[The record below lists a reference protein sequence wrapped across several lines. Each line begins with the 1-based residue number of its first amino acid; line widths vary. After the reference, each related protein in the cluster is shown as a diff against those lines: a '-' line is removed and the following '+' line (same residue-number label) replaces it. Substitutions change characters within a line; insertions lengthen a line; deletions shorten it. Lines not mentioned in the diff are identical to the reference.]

1 MGAAMAS
8 GSRLRIGVV
17 GTGVA
22 GLSAAWLLSRRHDV
36 VVYEKADRI
45 GGHSNTVLA
54 RVDGSQIPVDVGFIV
69 YNPKTYPNFVEL
81 LNALGV
87 KTQPSDMSFAVSLDH
102 ARIEY
107 AGASLIS
114 LFGQPSNI
122 VSPRFWGMLAD
133 LARFY
138 SRAPRDARR
147 IHEEHLS
154 LGEYLAAGGYGE
166 AFRDHHILPMASA
179 IWSATPAEI
188 MAFPAAAFIR
198 FHDNH
203 GLLRLT
209 GRPIWR
215 TVSGGATE
223 YVGRMGLSLA
233 GAIRYG
239 TGAVRIERDCSGATV
254 IDCRGGRDRFDHVV
268 LACHADEALA
278 LVGQP
283 SEEERALL
291 GAFRYS
297 RNLAILHTDE
307 SLMPRR
313 RAVWA
318 SWNYI
323 GGEARAPER
332 VCVTYW
338 MNKLQSLPTKTNVF
352 VTLNPSRPPREES
365 VLETIAYDHPLFDAR
380 AIAAQKA
387 LWRLQGVR
395 NVWYCGAHFGSGFHE
410 DALQAGL
417 AVAEEL
423 GGVKRPWT
431 VAGESSRIW
440 VTPRAAPA
448 AALERAA

>member
-1 MGAAMAS
+1 MGS
-8 GSRLRIGVV
+8 GSRLRIAVV

-22 GLSAAWLLSRRHDV
+22 GLSAAWLLARRHDV

-45 GGHSNTVLA
+45 GGHSNTVLM
-54 RVDGSQIPVDVGFIV
+54 RVDGRDIPVDTGFIV
-69 YNPKTYPNFVEL
+69 FNPRTYPNFVEL
-81 LNALGV
+81 LKALDV
-87 KTQPSDMSFAVSLDH
+87 KTQPSDMSFAVSLHD
-102 ARIEY
+102 AKIEY
-107 AGASLIS
+107 AGANLFS

-133 LARFY
+133 VARFY
-138 SRAPRDARR
+138 RRAPLDARR
-147 IHEEHLS
+147 IHEDHLS

-166 AFRDHHILPMASA
+166 AFREHHIVPMASA

-188 MAFPAAAFIR
+188 MTFPAAAFIR

-203 GLLRLT
+203 GLLQFH
-209 GRPIWR
+209 GRPAWR
-215 TVSGGATE
+215 TVSGGSTE
-223 YVGRMGLSLA
+223 YVSRIGLSLA
-233 GAIRYG
+233 GSIRYG
-239 TGAVRIERDCSGATV
+239 TGAARIERNASGATI
-254 IDCRGGRDRFDHVV
+254 IDDGGDRDQFDHVV

-278 LVGQP
+278 LVAEP
-283 SEEERALL
+283 TEDERALL

-297 RNLAILHTDE
+297 RNLAVLHTDE

-313 RAVWA
+313 RGVWA

-323 GGEARAPER
+323 GGEDRAPER

-338 MNKLQSLPTKTNVF
+338 MNKLQNLPTKTNVF

-365 VLETIAYDHPLFDAR
+365 VIETIAYDHPLFDAA
-380 AIAAQKA
+380 AIAAQKT
-387 LWRLQGVR
+387 LWRLQGAR

-417 AVAEEL
+417 AVAEQL
-423 GGVKRPWT
+423 GGVKRPWS

-440 VTPRAAPA
+440 LAPRQPPA
-448 AALERAA
+448 VLERAA

>member
-1 MGAAMAS
+1 MGAAMGS

-45 GGHSNTVLA
+45 GGHSNTILA
-54 RVDGSQIPVDVGFIV
+54 RVDGRQIPVDVGFIV

-122 VSPRFWGMLAD
+122 VSLRFWGMLAD

-138 SRAPRDARR
+138 RRAPRDARR

-154 LGEYLAAGGYGE
+154 LGEYLAAGRYGE

-203 GLLRLT
+203 GLLQLT

-278 LVGQP
+278 LVVEP

-332 VCVTYW
+332 ACVTYW
-338 MNKLQSLPTKTNVF
+338 MNRLQSLPTKTNVF
-352 VTLNPSRPPREES
+352 VTLNPSRPPRQES

-423 GGVKRPWT
+423 GGAKRPWT

-448 AALERAA
+448 ALERAA

>member
-1 MGAAMAS
+1 MDS
-8 GSRLRIGVV
+8 GSRLRIAVV

-36 VVYEKADRI
+36 IVYEKADRI

-54 RVDGSQIPVDVGFIV
+54 SVAEREIPVDTGFIV
-69 YNPKTYPNFVEL
+69 YNPRTYPNFVEL
-81 LNALGV
+81 LEALAV
-87 KTQPSDMSFAVSLDH
+87 KSQPSEMSFAVSLH
-102 ARIEY
+102 QGKVEY
-107 AGASLIS
+107 AGNNLIS

-122 VSPRFWGMLAD
+122 VSHRFWGMLAD

-138 SRAPRDARR
+138 RRAPRDARR
-147 IHEEHLS
+147 IHEDHLS
-154 LGEYLAAGGYGE
+154 LGEYLAAGGYGDD
-166 AFRDHHILPMASA
+166 FRDHHIVPMASA

-188 MAFPAAAFIR
+188 LAFPAAAFIR

-203 GLLRLT
+203 GLLQFK
-209 GRPIWR
+209 GRPMWR
-215 TVSGGATE
+215 TVSGGSTE
-223 YVGRMGLSLA
+223 YVGRLGLSLA
-233 GAIRYG
+233 GSIRYG
-239 TGAVRIERDCSGATV
+239 TGAVRVERHRSGATV
-254 IDCRGGRDRFDHVV
+254 MDSRGGRDRFDQVV

-278 LVGQP
+278 LIDQP
-283 SEEERALL
+283 SAEERELL

-297 RNLAILHTDE
+297 RNLAVLHTDE

-323 GGEARAPER
+323 GGEPAPER

-338 MNKLQSLPTKTNVF
+338 MNKLQGLPTRTNVF

-365 VLETIAYDHPLFDAR
+365 VLGSEVYDHPLFDAK
-380 AIAAQKA
+380 AIAAQKK
-387 LWRLQGVR
+387 LWRLQGER

-417 AVAEEL
+417 AVAEQL
-423 GGVKRPWT
+423 GGVRRPWS
-431 VAGESSRIW
+431 VPEESSRIW
-440 VTPRAAPA
+440 VTPRTAPA
-448 AALERAA
+448 LLERAA

>member
-138 SRAPRDARR
+138 SRAPRD
-147 IHEEHLS
+147 
-154 LGEYLAAGGYGE
+154 
-166 AFRDHHILPMASA
+166 HHILPMASA

-254 IDCRGGRDRFDHVV
+254 IDGRGGRDRFDHVV

-278 LVGQP
+278 LVGEP

-338 MNKLQSLPTKTNVF
+338 MNRLQSLPTKTNVF